1 MYLLDTNV
9 ISEMRKAGD
18 GKADRNVIGW
28 FAAVNIWSCFVS
40 VITLL
45 EIEIGILRMER
56 RDQRQGARM
65 RTWME
70 KRVLPEFSGRELAVD
85 GRVAL
90 RCAKL
95 HVPDPRSERDA
106 VIAATALVH
115 GMSVVTR
122 DVSDFAALGVKI
134 VNPWDA

>member
-18 GKADRNVIGW
+18 GEADRNVIGW

-106 VIAATALVH
+106 MIAATALVH